1 MPRAVI
7 SPQDTE
13 RAFNG
18 TFHRTFDGN
27 RMIHTESS
35 RASGE
40 RNSCS
45 LRAPASGKFIR
56 TLQKE
61 RGANSLGAGLLTGAL
76 ALLGLLALGSLA
88 AHPIAFAQN
97 ENPLPPAANP
107 MPPPPPGY
115 NGPGQQDKGTSIKAS
130 VDLVVLHVTIADE
143 AGQFIGDLKKN
154 DFRVFENK
162 IEQNISVF
170 SREDVPVTMGLVID
184 NSGSMREK
192 REQVNSAAM
201 VFVKTS
207 NPQDEAFVVNF
218 NDEYYLDTDGDFT
231 SDQKDLDN
239 ALSRIDTRGSTALYD
254 AVIGSL
260 DHLKK
265 AHKDKR
271 VLLVIT
277 DGDDDASRKSLSDTM
292 KAAQQSNAAIYAIG
306 VFSPDD
312 RHNDKK
318 MVRNSTKELKELA
331 EVTGGMA
338 YFPETLDEVKP
349 VCEQVARDIR
359 NQYTVGYYPT
369 NAQKDGTF
377 RPVQVQLVSTEGHG
391 KLSVRTRTGY
401 YAQKSASGD

>member
-1 MPRAVI
+1 MPKTAI
-7 SPQDTE
+7 SHQATE
-13 RAFNG
+13 RPIEESNCCLEILNPGGLINARRTDSG
-18 TFHRTFDGN
+18 ATSLASTF
-27 RMIHTESS
+27 
-35 RASGE
+35 
-40 RNSCS
+40 
-45 LRAPASGKFIR
+45 
-56 TLQKE
+56 
-61 RGANSLGAGLLTGAL
+61 LTGAL
-76 ALLGLLALGSLA
+76 AFLGLLGISTALL
-88 AHPIAFAQN
+88 HPTALAQN
-97 ENPLPPAANP
+97 ESPLPPSTAPA
-107 MPPPPPGY
+107 PPPPPGY
-115 NGPGQQDKGTSIKAS
+115 NPPGQEEKGASIKSS

-143 AGQFIGDLKKN
+143 AGQFVGDLKKG

-162 IEQNISVF
+162 MEQNISVF

-192 REQVNSAAM
+192 REQVNAAAM
-201 VFVKTS
+201 TFVKTS

-231 SDQKDLDN
+231 SDQKDLNN

-260 DHLKK
+260 EHLKK

-277 DGDDDASRKSLSDTM
+277 DGDDDASRKTLSDTM
-292 KAAQQSNAAIYAIG
+292 KAATQSNAAIYAIG
-306 VFSPDD
+306 VFSADD
-312 RHNDKK
+312 RRNDKK
-318 MVRNSTKELKELA
+318 MVRNSTKELRSLA

-338 YFPETLDEVKP
+338 YFPETLEEVKP

-359 NQYTVGYYPT
+359 NQYTIGYYPS
-369 NAQKDGTF
+369 NANKDGTF
-377 RPVQVQLVSTEGHG
+377 RPVQVQLLSTEGHG